1 MNSTNKY
8 AKSEKNWEKSDSDSD
23 PPDSTPNENVAVIHV
38 IDEAKKRQQDFKW
51 SISKL
56 LKHMKYFEKSI
67 NGWEDKIGLD
77 ISVHCDLETFE
88 WLIKYIHLDTKQVL
102 RMECATDTEN
112 EISNYESE
120 TTASSKNGDMN
131 VLPMFD
137 AISMYENTI
146 LRPVTNLC
154 LNLSNIITLLVA
166 AEYLKMDALKED
178 WVQFIGKYFEEIW
191 KLKINMN
198 FLKPQT
204 LERLSLFV
212 DIEVLDVMRE
222 RKDKF
227 ISKLFD
233 KKLEALLKDQNR
245 VLQRWVYWDS
255 LYTFSTNLIWNKN
268 PNYFIDAHGE
278 LRWYHIADWE
288 FDTTKFVRFVKERYR
303 VSWRELYWKV
313 WAFSYSEIWSKWNE
327 EFWFPRYTFW
337 TKNKINSKGWL
348 EQSGISRFYLTAEP
362 TRECF
367 HKIQNESSNRKF
379 QMMLKRKH
387 IIWESNIATYNYENW
402 KESLS
407 EEENSKPLHK
417 RTNHFDGMNEEEK
430 LFFSS
435 SLPGELLSWNYR
447 LSLHKALQEYIMD
460 QRQKEGR
467 PLSQRSTFEIDSDE
481 EDNDSDWIAHSNFF
495 DINIDADA
503 ITKEMEL
510 IKKRLE
516 DRK

>member
-1 MNSTNKY
+1 MD
-8 AKSEKNWEKSDSDSD
+8 KSDSDSD
-23 PPDSTPNENVAVIHV
+23 GWISPLNENIAIIHV
-38 IDEAKKRQQDFKW
+38 IDEAKRRQQDFKW

-88 WLIKYIHLDTKQVL
+88 WLIKYIHLDTQIL
-102 RMECATDTEN
+102 RMEWSTNSEN
-112 EISNYESE
+112 EISNFDSE
-120 TTASSKNGDMN
+120 TTASSKNGDIN
-131 VLPMFD
+131 VLPLFD

-146 LRPVTNLC
+146 LKPVTNLC

-166 AEYLKMDALKED
+166 AEYLKMDALRED
-178 WVQFIGKYFEEIW
+178 CVQFIGKYFEEIW

-204 LERLSLFV
+204 LERLSQFV

-233 KKLEALLKDQNR
+233 KKLESLLKDEKR
-245 VLQRWVYWDS
+245 ALQRWVFWDS
-255 LYTFSTNLIWNKN
+255 LYTLNTHLIWSEN
-268 PNYFIDAHGE
+268 PNYFFDTHGE
-278 LRWYHIADWE
+278 LSWYHIADCE
-288 FDTTKFVRFVKERYR
+288 FETTKFVRFVKERYR
-303 VSWRELYWKV
+303 VSWRELYWKI
-313 WAFSYSEIWSKWNE
+313 WAFGHSETWSKWYE
-327 EFWFPRYTFW
+327 EFSFPRYTFC
-337 TKNKINSKGWL
+337 TNNEIDSKGWL
-348 EQSGISRFYLTAEP
+348 EQSGISSFYLNAKP
-362 TRECF
+362 ARECF
-367 HKIQNESSNRKF
+367 HKVKNESLNHKF
-379 QMMLKRKH
+379 QIMMKRKH
-387 IIWESNIATYNYENW
+387 IICESNIATRNYENGS
-402 KESLS
+402 EPQS
-407 EEENSKPLHK
+407 EEENSKPLYK
-417 RTNHFDGMNEEEK
+417 RLNHFEGMNEEEK

-435 SLPGELLSWNYR
+435 TLPGELLSWNYR
-447 LSLHKALQEYIMD
+447 LSLHKALQEYLMD

-467 PLSQRSTFEIDSDE
+467 SLSQRSIFEIEYVDDELDSE
-481 EDNDSDWIAHSNFF
+481 LITLSNFF